1 MVRFLLT
8 VITLSLVVSTSVT
21 AEVSA
26 QSSADDDGLHFAGY
40 ALLFFAFLG
49 WSFFFC
55 LLGVAAYLAIRQFRR
70 PKKPRNPVR
79 CK

>member
-26 QSSADDDGLHFAGY
+26 QSTADDDGLHFAGY
-40 ALLFFAFLG
+40 ALL
-49 WSFFFC
+49 SYYV
-55 LLGVAAYLAIRQFRR
+55 LL
-70 PKKPRNPVR
+70 
-79 CK
+79 